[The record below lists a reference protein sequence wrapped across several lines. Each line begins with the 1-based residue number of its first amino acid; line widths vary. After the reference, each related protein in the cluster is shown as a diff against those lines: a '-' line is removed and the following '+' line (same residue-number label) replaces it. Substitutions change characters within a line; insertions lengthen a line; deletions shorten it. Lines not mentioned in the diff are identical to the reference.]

1 MPSAPLYKVPAGSEL
16 VLDHVRWRVI
26 GKDAD
31 SYAVESIDNG
41 ECCSLSFERV
51 DTALAANDAQLSTPA
66 ALELRKELL
75 AYTGGIESTDQL
87 PDQERQDIRAR
98 TGLAEAMRELEEEGQ
113 KLTQRY
119 LNRRDVRA
127 RLKSS
132 ARSLANDPHLF
143 HGVYIGRASSPHS
156 LPNGRSLQ
164 EMYRRY
170 MKFDRNPVVLLR
182 KHHAKGPQGS
192 SGCRLTELQEQF
204 IEYVL
209 NIMAKEHQTKLSKT
223 YEWSVSVWETD
234 SEMML
239 KNFVAPSLTTVRARY
254 NASNLVTR
262 EAGRNGI
269 KYARNKFGAGSTDVR
284 ALKYGQR
291 VATDQVYL
299 SIFTNDQG
307 NVDFRPLAKADID
320 TELAQNEICRLWLHV
335 MFDVATRMPLA
346 WVLTETADSDAQRQ
360 LLRMAT
366 SDKKR
371 EKLRYGCVKDPAPAV
386 GLSLVQSDNGTA
398 TRNAKIYQ
406 SELGIGTSIMMGR
419 TYHSSD
425 NPFVESAIGTL
436 QWEVLNFLP
445 GYTGSR
451 PGELSAY
458 DGKKKATLT
467 KDNLMGIITRYFVDE
482 YPFRKHSGTGMYGA
496 MPVQKLDEA
505 IEIYGGIDAPDPIAR
520 RLHLGEKDTVTTSS
534 EGVRVYGI
542 WYNSTELQRFAA
554 GVSKNVTVCL
564 DPDDLRE
571 VTIFS
576 QDTKVVMTAQLRM
589 TVFADMT
596 LAEAINL
603 QRQTAERNPE
613 KRLMYEQ
620 HLKDERARRAKESG
634 LFLDPND
641 PDAYVNIEKL
651 RRQSEQLD
659 NVEYIPMSRSQPTVS
674 PASVLGPPRKEN
686 PAPANDLPPETEVSS
701 SNDKNIDVEPT
712 SVNSENLSEKP
723 APMFAPIK
731 KSKL

>member
-1 MPSAPLYKVPAGSEL
+1 MPRAPLYKVPAGSEL

-31 SYAVESIDNG
+31 SYAVESAVDG

-51 DTALAANDAQLSTPA
+51 DAALAANDAQLITPT
-66 ALELRKELL
+66 ALELHKELL
-75 AYTGGIESTDQL
+75 AYTGGIENTAQL
-87 PDQERQDIRAR
+87 PDQERRDIRAR
-98 TGLAEAMRELEEEGQ
+98 TGLAEAMLELEEEGQ

-132 ARSLANDPHLF
+132 ACSLANDPRLF
-143 HGVYIGRASSPHS
+143 HGVYIGSASSPHS

-182 KHHAKGPQGS
+182 KHHTKGPHGS
-192 SGCRLTELQEQF
+192 SCSRLTELQEQF
-204 IEYVL
+204 IEYFIDRMTQPLKFSV
-209 NIMAKEHQTKLSKT
+209 AKT
-223 YEWSVSVWETD
+223 YELAAARWETYP
-234 SEMML
+234 EMVL
-239 KNFVAPSLTTVRARY
+239 QNFVAPSLTTVRTRY
-254 NASNLVTR
+254 KASNLITR

-269 KYARNKFGAGSTDVR
+269 KDARNKFGAGSTDVR

-307 NVDFRPLAKADID
+307 NVDFRPLSKADID
-320 TELAQNEICRLWLHV
+320 TELAENEICRLWLHV
-335 MFDVATRMPLA
+335 MFDVATRLALA
-346 WVLTETADSDAQRQ
+346 WVLTETADSDAQMQ

-366 SDKKR
+366 RDKTR
-371 EKLRYGCVKDPAPAV
+371 EKLRYGCVNDPAPAV

-406 SELGIGTSIMMGR
+406 GQLGLGSSVMMGR

-425 NPFVESAIGTL
+425 NPFAESAIGTL
-436 QWEVLNFLP
+436 QWDLLNFLP

-458 DGKKKATLT
+458 DGKKEATLT

-496 MPVQKLDEA
+496 MPVQKLDEV

-542 WYNSTELQRFAA
+542 WYNSTQLQRFAA
-554 GVSKNVTVCL
+554 GVAKKVTVCL

-571 VTIFS
+571 ITIFS
-576 QDTKVVMTAQLRM
+576 QDTKEVMTAQLRM

-596 LAEAINL
+596 LAEALNL

-634 LFLDPND
+634 LFPD
-641 PDAYVNIEKL
+641 PDDPSAYVNIKKL
-651 RRQSEQLD
+651 RKQSEQLD
-659 NVEYIPMSRSQPTVS
+659 NVEYIPMPRSQPTVS
-674 PASVLGPPRKEN
+674 PASVLGPPRREN
-686 PAPANDLPPETEVSS
+686 SAPVKDQPVETEVAPET
-701 SNDKNIDVEPT
+701 DKITDVEPT
-712 SVNSENLSEKP
+712 SISSENLSEKP